1 VYLMKVI
8 PIFRLWGTWWR
19 LFQSF
24 DFERT
29 WWRLFQSFDFECTRW
44 RLFQSFNFE
53 RTWWR
58 LFQSFDFE
66 VPDEGY
72 SNLSTLSVPDEG
84 YSRNVLYA
92 LNKISMLLLHTEVK
106 HIFSL
111 YASGIS
117 EFLNWKHCVLTSTTH
132 HTIYING
139 LHVYVDLTVCWTI
152 FFWFKFLCKI
162 KAKIP
167 NWEKSTKSI
176 TIWINL

>member
-1 VYLMKVI
+1 
-8 PIFRLWGTWWR
+8 
-19 LFQSF
+19 
-24 DFERT
+24 
-29 WWRLFQSFDFECTRW
+29 
-44 RLFQSFNFE
+44 
-53 RTWWR
+53 
-58 LFQSFDFE
+58 
-66 VPDEGY
+66 
-72 SNLSTLSVPDEG
+72 LSVPDEG

-167 NWEKSTKSI
+167 NWENSTKSI

>member
-1 VYLMKVI
+1 MSVSAVTWFIRYIYCWNLKFLYDAIIIKTKVLLLQTI
-8 PIFRLWGTWWR
+8 LAIPVRPFGFLVPKDYWSISFPIFRLWG
-19 LFQSF
+19 
-24 DFERT
+24 
-29 WWRLFQSFDFECTRW
+29 
-44 RLFQSFNFE
+44 
-53 RTWWR
+53 TWWR

-106 HIFSL
+106 HMFSL

-152 FFWFKFLCKI
+152 FFGLNSCVR
-162 KAKIP
+162 
-167 NWEKSTKSI
+167 
-176 TIWINL
+176 

>member
-1 VYLMKVI
+1 
-8 PIFRLWGTWWR
+8 
-19 LFQSF
+19 
-24 DFERT
+24 
-29 WWRLFQSFDFECTRW
+29 
-44 RLFQSFNFE
+44 
-53 RTWWR
+53 
-58 LFQSFDFE
+58 
-66 VPDEGY
+66 
-72 SNLSTLSVPDEG
+72 LSVPDEG

-152 FFWFKFLCKI
+152 FFGLNFCVR
-162 KAKIP
+162 
-167 NWEKSTKSI
+167 
-176 TIWINL
+176 